1 LLRESV
7 YFSAKNERGKF
18 LKRRPMALGLRVFR
32 AALAGAVAAAAALAS
47 AGQAAE
53 GDVEATSQGASSVF
67 QTSGSPATASLT
79 PAIRGADDAAGDFA
93 LPGILSADDA
103 ARYRVIFALQED
115 GNWAAADRAIAEL
128 GDRVLMGHVLAQRY
142 LHPTKYRSKYAEL
155 KAWMG
160 EHADL
165 PQAQRIYKLAL
176 RRRPKNWRPP
186 DPPSGAHLAAS
197 AFEIDTV
204 RAAPP
209 PRSGKLSAADRRKA
223 TALRRQIHSYL
234 RRGWTKA
241 AKRHLRDA
249 ATERLLGTF
258 EFDRARARLGAGY
271 FADGH
276 DEWALEW
283 AGQAAARSGRY
294 LPEAHWTAGLAAWR
308 LGRLEVA
315 GRHFEAAAAT
325 PDTSPWLVSASAYW
339 AARAHLVSGQPRNVN
354 RLLGQAASHP
364 YTFYGMIARRAM
376 GLRLVFRWT
385 SPSAERAALAA
396 LAATPGG
403 RRALALAQVERLDT
417 AERELRNLSAG
428 ANDQIAQGILA
439 VAGHSHMPA
448 LALRLSKVMY
458 PGGGFDAAAYPVPR
472 WTPKDGFRVDRALI
486 YAVIRQESEFNPKA
500 KSPAGA
506 RGLMQLM
513 PRTAGFVAKDRRFR
527 SSKRG
532 QLYEPAVN
540 LELGQKYLEMLLDD
554 PNVQGDLFQLAV
566 AWNGG
571 PGNLSAWLKRK
582 NFKGDPLL
590 FIESIPLRETRIFIE
605 RVLANLWIYRDRFG
619 QPTPSLDAIAEG
631 NRPVYTRLDL
641 DTLMVAKHG
650 EDR

>member
-1 LLRESV
+1 
-7 YFSAKNERGKF
+7 
-18 LKRRPMALGLRVFR
+18 MASGTLVFR
-32 AALAGAVAAAAALAS
+32 AALAGAVAVATSFAS

-53 GDVEATSQGASSVF
+53 GDVAAPSRLGPSVF
-67 QTSGSPATASLT
+67 HTSVSPVTASLT
-79 PAIRGADDAAGDFA
+79 PAIRDTGDEAGEIA
-93 LPGILSADDA
+93 LPGILTEDDA
-103 ARYRVIFALQED
+103 ARYRLIFELQED

-128 GDRVLMGHVLAQRY
+128 GNRVLMGHVLAQRY
-142 LHPTKYRSKYAEL
+142 LHPTKYRSKYEEL
-155 KAWMG
+155 KAWMA
-160 EHADL
+160 EYADH

-176 RRRPKNWRPP
+176 RRQPKNWRPP
-186 DPPSGAHLAAS
+186 DPPKGAHLAAS
-197 AFEIDTV
+197 AFEIDAV

-209 PRSGKLSAADRRKA
+209 PPPSNLSAADRRKA
-223 TALRRQIHSYL
+223 TALKRQIHAYL

-241 AKRHLRDA
+241 AKRDLQEA
-249 ATERLLGTF
+249 ATERLLGAF

-271 FADGH
+271 FADGR

-283 AGQAAARSGRY
+283 ASQAAARSGRY

-308 LGRLEVA
+308 LGQLEVA
-315 GRHFEAAAAT
+315 GRHFEATAAT
-325 PDTSPWLVSASAYW
+325 PDTSPWLISASAYW
-339 AARAHLVSGQPRNVN
+339 AARTRLVSGQPHNVN

-376 GLRLVFRWT
+376 GLPLVFQWPA
-385 SPSAERAALAA
+385 PSAERSALAA
-396 LAATPGG
+396 LATTPGG
-403 RRALALAQVERLDT
+403 RRALALAQVESLEA
-417 AERELRNLSAG
+417 AERELRNVSAG
-428 ANDQIAQGILA
+428 ANDQIAQGVLA
-439 VAGHSHMPA
+439 VASHARMPA
-448 LALRLSKVMY
+448 LALRLSKLMY

-500 KSPAGA
+500 TSPAGA

-513 PRTAGFVAKDRRFR
+513 PRTASFVAKDRRFR

-532 QLYEPAVN
+532 ELFEPEVN

-571 PGNLSAWLKRK
+571 PGNLSAWLKRM

-619 QPTPSLDAIAEG
+619 QSTPSLDAIAQG
-631 NRPVYTRLDL
+631 DRPVYTRLDR
-641 DTLMVAKHG
+641 DTLMVAEHG
-650 EDR
+650 DDQ

>member
-1 LLRESV
+1 MSPTSWREGS
-7 YFSAKNERGKF
+7 F
-18 LKRRPMALGLRVFR
+18 LKHRPMASGWGVFR
-32 AALAGAVAAAAALAS
+32 AALAASVAAATALAS
-47 AGQAAE
+47 AAQAAE
-53 GDVEATSQGASSVF
+53 GDVEARSQVGAHAFQSSV
-67 QTSGSPATASLT
+67 SPITASLT
-79 PAIRGADDAAGDFA
+79 PAIGGAGDETGEFA
-93 LPGILSADDA
+93 LPQILSADDA
-103 ARYRVIFALQED
+103 ARYRAIFALQED
-115 GNWAAADRAIAEL
+115 GNWAAADRAIA
-128 GDRVLMGHVLAQRY
+128 GVGNRVLMGHVLAQRY
-142 LHPTKYRSKYAEL
+142 LHPTKYRSKYKEL
-155 KAWMG
+155 KAWMA
-160 EHADL
+160 EYADH
-165 PQAQRIYKLAL
+165 PQARRIYKLAL
-176 RRRPKNWRPP
+176 RRRPKNWRHP
-186 DPPSGAHLAAS
+186 DPPSGAHLAAG
-197 AFEIDTV
+197 AFEIAPL

-209 PRSGKLSAADRRKA
+209 ARSGNLSAADRRKA

-249 ATERLLGTF
+249 ATERLLGAF

-283 AGQAAARSGRY
+283 ASQAAARSGRY
-294 LPEAHWTAGLAAWR
+294 LPEANWTAGLAAWR
-308 LGRLEVA
+308 LGRLDVA

-325 PDTSPWLVSASAYW
+325 PDTSSWLVSASAYW
-339 AARAHLVSGQPRNVN
+339 AARARLVSGQPRNVN
-354 RLLGQAASHP
+354 RLLGRAASHP

-376 GLRLVFRWT
+376 GLPLVFRWT
-385 SPSAERAALAA
+385 APSANRSALAA

-403 RRALALAQVERLDT
+403 RRALALTQVEQSEA
-417 AERELRNLSAG
+417 AERELRNVAAG
-428 ANDQIAQGILA
+428 ANDQIAQGVLTTA
-439 VAGHSHMPA
+439 SHAHMPA
-448 LALRLSKVMY
+448 LALRLSKLMY
-458 PGGGFDAAAYPVPR
+458 PGGGFDAAAYPLPR

-532 QLYEPAVN
+532 QLFEPEVN
-540 LELGQKYLEMLLDD
+540 LELGQKYLEMLLVD

-571 PGNLSAWLKRK
+571 PGNLSAWLKRTK
-582 NFKGDPLL
+582 FKGDPLL

-605 RVLANLWIYRDRFG
+605 RVLANLWIYRDRLG

-631 NRPVYTRLDL
+631 KRAVYTRLDRNM
-641 DTLMVAKHG
+641 LMVAEHG
-650 EDR
+650 DQR